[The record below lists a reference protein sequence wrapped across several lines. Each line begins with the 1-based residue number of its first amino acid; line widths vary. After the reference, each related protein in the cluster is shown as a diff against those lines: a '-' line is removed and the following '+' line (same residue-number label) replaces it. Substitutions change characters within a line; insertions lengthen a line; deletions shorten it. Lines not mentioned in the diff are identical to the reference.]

1 MNTLDELKKRREEE
15 ESARAATL
23 QGIQDAAQNET
34 ARIMQ
39 EILAEIERY
48 EKMSHANLSTH
59 DSLAMYSANN
69 AIAKDK
75 EGIYIGGTEMHLPSL
90 AMRMKWAIDSEERGV
105 NTGAWRLVEEDWL
118 EIVKKGRLPDNYKKW
133 YSFLANDRDLT
144 DRLIQAIRGATKRV
158 YEESKIEEQK
168 NKKRGRLIVAPI
180 SLLASILFFFLIFT
194 SQSVSILL
202 GTILLFVMTA
212 VPISFITPSNSL
224 GNRIAQ
230 VFCMP
235 LAGGFFGLIVGLVAW
250 GIHTVAPTFAT
261 VLWVIA
267 VVIMNCVAI
276 FVMPSVND

>member
-48 EKMSHANLSTH
+48 EKMSYANHVSFSRLYDTN
-59 DSLAMYSANN
+59 A

-90 AMRMKWAIDSEERGV
+90 AMRMKWAIDSEEMGV

-144 DRLIQAIRGATKRV
+144 DRLIQAVRGATERV
-158 YEESKIEEQK
+158 YEELKNQRTK
-168 NKKRGRLIVAPI
+168 NKNRGRLIVAPI

-230 VFCMP
+230 VFGMP
-235 LAGGFFGLIVGLVAW
+235 LAGGFFGLIVGLVTW